1 MQKTIYYKD
10 ELNDY
15 FAGMNIKMI
24 PLRKNYRYV
33 HKNIIWKIIEFF
45 VYRLLAQPLVTLFM
59 KFVYFQNYRNRKV
72 FKGFRGGG
80 YIYSNHTSTLPDV
93 FIPYSIRP
101 SGFVFPSQPVIFP
114 QQSIMRSTYSV
125 FPMSIPTNLPS
136 FATYIFSSKSVK

>member
-10 ELNDY
+10 ELNDD

-33 HKNIIWKIIEFF
+33 HKNIIWKIMEFF

-72 FKGFRGGG
+72 F
-80 YIYSNHTSTLPDV
+80 
-93 FIPYSIRP
+93 
-101 SGFVFPSQPVIFP
+101 
-114 QQSIMRSTYSV
+114 
-125 FPMSIPTNLPS
+125 
-136 FATYIFSSKSVK
+136 